1 MNILKLLRTPT
12 FIKHNEYNEWERMTA
27 SENEWQRVTTNDKEW
42 QRMTN
47 SDSKNNEWQ
56 QMTAS
61 GTKNV
66 RDTVL
71 FKEWMTVIKH
81 KNRYTTSMDGWLQ
94 LELLNK

>member
-1 MNILKLLRTPT
+1 
-12 FIKHNEYNEWERMTA
+12 
-27 SENEWQRVTTNDKEW
+27 
-42 QRMTN
+42 
-47 SDSKNNEWQ
+47 
-56 QMTAS
+56 MTAS

>member
-1 MNILKLLRTPT
+1 
-12 FIKHNEYNEWERMTA
+12 MTK
-27 SENEWQRVTTNDKEW
+27 SDNEWQTMTTND
-42 QRMTN
+42 
-47 SDSKNNEWQ
+47 NEWQ

-66 RDTVL
+66 SHTIL
-71 FKEWMTVIKH
+71 FKECMTAIKH